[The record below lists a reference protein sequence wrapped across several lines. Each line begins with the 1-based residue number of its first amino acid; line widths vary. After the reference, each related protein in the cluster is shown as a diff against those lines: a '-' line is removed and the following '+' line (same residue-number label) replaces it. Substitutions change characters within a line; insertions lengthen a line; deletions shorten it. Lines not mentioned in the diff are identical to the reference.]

1 MNVYTYY
8 DDSPAAPEQQARMIK
23 LWAQSWAKHGW
34 SPKLLTRRM
43 AEAHPGY
50 TPDKHWCRPLF
61 AVAHFG
67 KTGMITKP
75 NVMNF
80 GLKPTRRFGNTARCL
95 NTDVYWTTRDCI
107 KFSRKA
113 KCVQVNID
121 MDYLLMGYAGSFFPG
136 RVVFP
141 LVKFGSNDPMEVLE
155 HPRWR

>member
-50 TPDKHWCRPLF
+50 TPDRLWCRPLF

-67 KTGMITKP
+67 KTGLITKP

-80 GLKPTRRFGNTARCL
+80 GLRPTRKFGHSAMCL
-95 NTDVYWTTRDCI
+95 NTGVYWTTRDYI
-107 KFSRKA
+107 KFSKKA
-113 KCVQVNID
+113 KCVQVTIQ
-121 MDYLLMGYAGSFFPG
+121 MDPQLCGEVIPNYPIINQE
-136 RVVFP
+136 P
-141 LVKFGSNDPMEVLE
+141 LVKFPRNDPMEVLE